1 MRNAY
6 KILVGKHE
14 GDRSLGRTR
23 SRWEDN
29 IRMDVREIDGKMW
42 TGLM

>member
-6 KILVGKHE
+6 SILVGKHE
-14 GDRSLGRTR
+14 GKKPLGRTR

-29 IRMDVREIDGKMW
+29 IRVELRGIGSEGVD
-42 TGLM
+42 